1 MKTSLLRLL
10 LVLFMMISFHW
21 ISAQTTADYNKQAK
35 AAYDKSDYDGVVN
48 AATLSLNVNLNG
60 EAYWWRALGYKYK
73 KNYTLAISDVTK
85 AISYYSGTKSSL
97 ATLYSLR
104 ADMRFEMKY
113 YDEAIDDYEQ
123 ALLYDV
129 GDKKKVYRNLIKA
142 YEAVSDHDGA
152 IPYYDDLLKL
162 ETNTTIQSDLLYG
175 RAIAKSQY
183 SDYALKDIISDIN
196 KAIEKNRQNSD
207 ALFIRGSWYIDEKK
221 YELAKADF
229 NEVIR
234 ILEVKSKSKDDTFRL
249 ASSYLSQGS
258 IFHDGKDYEQAKQY
272 YQKVLRYDPN
282 NGSVYWNMARLKSV
296 IDKNYQGAS
305 EDYRKAIKLL
315 PEKSDKAKCYID
327 LYLHERAFL
336 QFNKAMEAIDG
347 AIAIYPNN
355 GSYYWDKGYLYKIKK
370 DNNEALKSY
379 NKAFTLGINDSARRA
394 AFYLER
400 GQFKLS
406 NNDAQGALSDIQNS
420 IALRPSYENYKA
432 LGDVFKIGMKQM
444 ELAEGNYQKAMR
456 YAISG
461 VQNQDTSSN
470 YAYAAAAM
478 GDKKTAERFIKK
490 MIIDA
495 SAKVGAL
502 ANEYHNAAC
511 IYATL
516 GNTTKALE
524 YLDLS
529 LQVGYSDFEHM
540 LHDADLEPLYKLPEY
555 KNLLVKYK
563 VPTPTY

>member
-1 MKTSLLRLL
+1 MQISILRLF
-10 LVLFMMISFHW
+10 LVLFMMISVHW
-21 ISAQTTADYNKQAK
+21 ISAQTTAEYNKQAK

-48 AATLSLNVNLNG
+48 AATLSLNVSLNG

-73 KNYTLAISDVTK
+73 KNYILGISDVTK

-97 ATLYSLR
+97 ANLYSLR
-104 ADMRFEMKY
+104 ADMRFELKN
-113 YDEAIDDYEQ
+113 YDEAIDDYEL
-123 ALLYDV
+123 ALSYEV
-129 GDKKKVYRNLIKA
+129 GDKKRVYKNLIKA
-142 YEAVSDHDGA
+142 FEAVSDPGGA
-152 IPYYDDLLKL
+152 IPYYDDLIKL
-162 ETNTTIQSDLLYG
+162 ETNTTIQSDLFYS

-183 SDYALKDIISDIN
+183 SDYALKDIISDVN

-207 ALFIRGSWYIDEKK
+207 ALYIRGSWYIDEKK

-234 ILEVKSKSKDDTFRL
+234 ILEVKSKSKEDTIRL
-249 ASSYLSQGS
+249 ASSYLVQGS
-258 IFHDGKDYEQAKQY
+258 IFHDAKDYEQAKQH

-282 NGSVYWNMARLKSV
+282 NGSVYWNMGRLKSV

-315 PEKSDKAKCYID
+315 PGKSDKAKCYID

-347 AIAIYPNN
+347 AIALYPNN
-355 GSYYWDKGYLYKIKK
+355 GSYYWDKGYLFKIKK
-370 DNNEALKSY
+370 DNSEALKSY
-379 NKAFTLGINDSARRA
+379 NKALSLGINDSSRRA

-406 NNDAQGALSDIQNS
+406 TNDAQGALSDIQNS
-420 IALRPSYENYKA
+420 IALRPGYENYKA
-432 LGDVFKIGMKQM
+432 LGDVFKIGMKQI

-456 YAISG
+456 YTISG
-461 VQNQDTSSN
+461 LQNQDTSSN

-478 GDKKTAERFIKK
+478 GDKKTAERFVKK

-511 IYATL
+511 IYTTL
-516 GNTTKALE
+516 GNVAKALE
-524 YLDLS
+524 YLELS

-540 LHDADLEPLYKLPEY
+540 LHDADLEPLCKLPEY
-555 KNLLVKYK
+555 KNILIKYK
-563 VPTPTY
+563 VPTPVY